1 MLSLKNIKNTPT
13 TFEKLYT
20 DAFDYGFSS
29 NDTESEFCFQSHKIS
44 RVLDKKS
51 KILQCNLTI
60 DFNSVLYG
68 RKYSLNKLEVDYMED
83 EVVRKKTTTS
93 AYSSNFNDYVSD
105 AMDENKIVAVSL
117 DVENYSYCTEE
128 KEYSSHA
135 ILMILLPTKQNS
147 SKKKHYKAVCFNSH
161 GGALELTVTH
171 SKKVKGGFKETSL
184 AEPLDFIIVKKLIS
198 SFEMYCNKNKITNKT
213 IAYDTTNAHNYQGV
227 NLQVYDD
234 HGCCFI
240 YPILFSLVFYLQ
252 AKPTRK
258 KNTSSSIAMIENV
271 EIDLFV
277 YKCLA

>member
-240 YPILFSLVFYLQ
+240 YPILFSFVFYLQ